1 MPGVSREERFNW
13 IAPEEGGLSLVR
25 QCELAQLSRA
35 SYYRAPATESQEN
48 LRLMRDLDRL
58 YTRYPFLGSRKL
70 AIELGVNRKRVQR
83 LMRIMGIEAIYA
95 KPRLSQK
102 HPEHRIFPYLLRG
115 VEIVRRDQVWST
127 DITYIPM
134 PKGFMYLTA
143 VVDWYSRFVLAWEI
157 SNTLDVAFC
166 LAALE
171 RSLNQSRP
179 EIFNTDQG
187 SQFTSAAFTSR
198 LESAGVAIS
207 MDGRRCWLD
216 NVFIERLWRSVKHE
230 SIYLHEYGTVESLW
244 KGLQEYFE
252 FYNQKRIHEAL
263 GYRTPAAVYHEKEK
277 RGERTLK

>member
-1 MPGVSREERFNW
+1 MSREERFHW

-263 GYRTPAAVYHEKEK
+263 GYRTPAVVYHEKAK
-277 RGERTLK
+277 RGGRTLK

>member
-1 MPGVSREERFNW
+1 MSREERFNW